1 MKSSIPVLHA
11 NEERTLA
18 YQLISFIFI
27 AMLLVFVAS
36 VLVTRVVYKKIILD
50 SQLDKMRHLVHE
62 RVYMMDGI
70 LHKVET
76 LANTSVNLLQDN
88 EISSS
93 SLEKHF
99 RNVVLDNRDV
109 HSVTW
114 VSLKPDNEQA
124 LLFYPYQHLVVRKEI
139 QGSDYSFNDWY
150 LFPMVSGKSHWIE
163 PWVDEDG
170 DKDFL
175 ISYVIPVYNKG
186 EIASL
191 IRYDIALSFLQ
202 EKLINT
208 TSFKIGNS
216 FMVSSTGTLITHQD
230 QSLVMNHTLFSLA
243 EEYKDNA
250 LKDLGSAMI
259 HGEMGHAFIKGK
271 SPMAFSWI
279 YYQPLSSNH
288 WSVAIAIPERDLMA
302 PINLILVIQTITS
315 LLIFLSV
322 AAIIYA
328 RTVSVS
334 KPLQSLAIAA
344 DMIGA
349 GDFEAQLPISD
360 KSYEISRLTHSFAA
374 MQKSLKDYIENLKI
388 TTEEKNKIRGDVI
401 YASEIQ
407 TNLIPKQCTN
417 PFGIKEIRTHGVLE
431 PAGDIGGDLYDFFLI
446 DENHFCFVIADV
458 LGKGIVAAM
467 AMTMVSTLLPSI
479 APFYKSSSELLQK
492 LNEFLCK
499 NNVEA
504 NFVTA
509 LLGILNIK
517 TGVLQYSNCGHVPM
531 FIRKIDHSYTCYI
544 ETHSTALG
552 VFEDLKIG
560 YDTIHLDKGDEIILF
575 TDGITEA
582 QNSAEDFLG
591 LAGLEAIIE
600 GLQYPNPEK
609 TANSILEA
617 VHEHA
622 KGSTHKDDITLLVLD
637 WKHPGFLDQ

>member
-1 MKSSIPVLHA
+1 VLHA

-18 YQLISFIFI
+18 YQLISFIFV
-27 AMLLVFVAS
+27 AMLLVFIAS
-36 VLVTRVVYKKIILD
+36 VLASRVAYKNISLD
-50 SQLDKMRHLVHE
+50 SQLDKMKHMAHE

-70 LHKVET
+70 LRKAEY
-76 LANTSVNLLQDN
+76 LANTTVSLLQDP

-99 RNVVLDNRDV
+99 RNVVLDNRDIN
-109 HSVTW
+109 SITW
-114 VSLKPDNEQA
+114 VSLKPGNEQA

-139 QGSDYSFNDWY
+139 QGTDYRFNDWY
-150 LFPMVSGKSHWIE
+150 LFPMVSGKSQWIE
-163 PWVDEDG
+163 PWVDENG
-170 DKDFL
+170 EKELL
-175 ISYVIPVYNKG
+175 ISYVIPVYQKG
-186 EIASL
+186 DICAL

-202 EKLINT
+202 EKMINS
-208 TSFKIGNS
+208 TSFQIGNS
-216 FMVSSTGTLITHQD
+216 FMVSSTGTFITHKD

-243 EEYKDNA
+243 EEYKDDA

-259 HGEMGHAFIKGK
+259 NGEMGHTFIKGK
-271 SPMAFSWI
+271 SPMAYSWI
-279 YYQPLSSNH
+279 YYQSLTSNH

-302 PINLILVIQTITS
+302 PINLVLVIQTITS
-315 LLIFLSV
+315 LLIFLS
-322 AAIIYA
+322 AAGVIYA

-349 GDFEAQLPISD
+349 GDFEAELPISD
-360 KSYEISRLTHSFAA
+360 NCFEISRLTNSFTT

-417 PFGIKEIRTHGVLE
+417 PFGIKEIRTHGILE
-431 PAGDIGGDLYDFFLI
+431 PAGDIGGDLYDYFLI
-446 DENHFCFVIADV
+446 DDDHFCFVIADV

-467 AMTMVSTLLPSI
+467 RMTMVSTLLPSI
-479 APFYKSSSELLQK
+479 APYHSSSSELMQK
-492 LNEFLCK
+492 LNDFLCK

-509 LLGILNIK
+509 ILGILNIK

-531 FIRKIDHSYTCYI
+531 FIRKIDRSYTCYN

-582 QNSAEDFLG
+582 QNTAEEFLG
-591 LAGLEAIIE
+591 LTGLEAIIAS
-600 GLQYPNPEK
+600 LQYPNPEK
-609 TANSILEA
+609 TAKSILEA

-637 WKHPGFLDQ
+637 WKHPGLPD

>member
-1 MKSSIPVLHA
+1 MLHA

-18 YQLISFIFI
+18 YQLISFIFV
-27 AMLLVFVAS
+27 AMLLVFIAS
-36 VLVTRVVYKKIILD
+36 VLASRVAYKNISLD
-50 SQLDKMRHLVHE
+50 SQLDKMKHMAHE

-70 LHKVET
+70 LRKAEY
-76 LANTSVNLLQDN
+76 LANTTVSLLQDP

-99 RNVVLDNRDV
+99 RNVVLDNRDIN
-109 HSVTW
+109 SITW
-114 VSLKPDNEQA
+114 VSLKPGNEQA

-139 QGSDYSFNDWY
+139 QGTDYRFNDWY
-150 LFPMVSGKSHWIE
+150 LFPMVSGKSQWIE
-163 PWVDEDG
+163 PWVDENG
-170 DKDFL
+170 EKELL
-175 ISYVIPVYNKG
+175 ISYVIPVYQKG
-186 EIASL
+186 DICAL

-202 EKLINT
+202 EKMINS
-208 TSFKIGNS
+208 TSFQIGNS
-216 FMVSSTGTLITHQD
+216 FMVSSTGTFITHKD

-243 EEYKDNA
+243 EEYKDDA

-259 HGEMGHAFIKGK
+259 NGEMGHTFIKGK
-271 SPMAFSWI
+271 SPMAYSWI
-279 YYQPLSSNH
+279 YYQSLTSNH

-302 PINLILVIQTITS
+302 PINLVLVIQTITS
-315 LLIFLSV
+315 LLIFLS
-322 AAIIYA
+322 AAGVIYA

-349 GDFEAQLPISD
+349 GDFEAELPISD
-360 KSYEISRLTHSFAA
+360 NCFEISRLTNSFTT

-417 PFGIKEIRTHGVLE
+417 PFGIKEIRTHGILE
-431 PAGDIGGDLYDFFLI
+431 PAGDIGGDLYDYFLI
-446 DENHFCFVIADV
+446 DDDHFCFVIADV

-467 AMTMVSTLLPSI
+467 RMTMVSTLLPSI
-479 APFYKSSSELLQK
+479 APYHSSSSELMQK
-492 LNEFLCK
+492 LNDFLCK

-509 LLGILNIK
+509 ILGILNIK

-531 FIRKIDHSYTCYI
+531 FIRKIDRSYTCYN

-582 QNSAEDFLG
+582 QNTAEEFLG
-591 LAGLEAIIE
+591 LTGLEAIIAS
-600 GLQYPNPEK
+600 LQYPNPEK
-609 TANSILEA
+609 TAKSILEA

-637 WKHPGFLDQ
+637 WKHPGLPD